1 MWEDF
6 KLLLVVCGIVGVF
19 NMIKPPF
26 MGFWKAVNKGLLSF
40 LMGVLVGFA
49 LSYFDISEVTRC
61 GFAGLSGMFSQQLYD
76 CINKLIGNAPKII
89 EDKVKGDK

>member
-1 MWEDF
+1 
-6 KLLLVVCGIVGVF
+6 
-19 NMIKPPF
+19 MIKPPF

-49 LSYFDISEVTRC
+49 LRYFDISEVTRC

-89 EDKVKGDK
+89 ENKVKGDK